1 MTRLV
6 AVCVSVTL
14 APETTAPFWSLI
26 VPSIAPV
33 GCCPF
38 TVKAVKSRNIKQKGL
53 PYTEPYSERPRDY
66 RRAGRPYG
74 YRGKWLELPWGVGLR
89 SGAHLPA
96 VTYSF
101 KYRRSLSRLFLR
113 YSA

>member
-38 TVKAVKSRNIKQKGL
+38 TVKAVKNRNIKQKEL
-53 PYTEPYSERPRDY
+53 PYTEPYSGRPRDF
-66 RRAGRPYG
+66 RRACRPYG
-74 YRGKWLELPWGVGLR
+74 YRGKWLELQVVDCLR
-89 SGAHLPA
+89 SGALLPA
-96 VTYSF
+96 VTYSL

-113 YSA
+113 